1 VPGFRAPLR
10 LAESLDFNPMKNVLD
25 TRGMSAGDHVL
36 RAFVTSWL
44 VMSPLLLA
52 GGCASAVASGR
63 NTALDSVDLVQMT
76 DDMAARIVADPE
88 VQRAIAAEG
97 SLKVVVQPVENQ
109 MVGEVLPQGE
119 AEAFTARVR
128 ALLAQAAPGNF
139 TWIMN
144 RDAFYRLRAR
154 ELDVDLGPAPEAI
167 DPKYALQA
175 RFSSLTDEDPKH
187 RSSYYLCVYE
197 LLELQTRNVLWSG
210 KYEVKKTAV
219 KGFLD

>member
-1 VPGFRAPLR
+1 MQGRRFA
-10 LAESLDFNPMKNVLD
+10 
-25 TRGMSAGDHVL
+25 L
-36 RAFVTSWL
+36 RAFVSSRLILCLCALPL
-44 VMSPLLLA
+44 VS
-52 GGCASAVASGR
+52 GCASAVQAGH
-63 NTALDSVDLVQMT
+63 NTALDSVDLVAMT
-76 DDMAARIVADPE
+76 GDMAAKIVADPE

-97 SLKVVVQPVENQ
+97 SLKVVVQPVENL
-109 MVGEVLPQGE
+109 MVGEVLPRGP

-154 ELDVDLGPAPEAI
+154 ELDVDLGPSPEAI

-175 RFSSLTDEDPKH
+175 RFSSLTDEDRRR

-197 LLELQTRNVLWSG
+197 LLDLQTRNVLWNG
-210 KYEVKKTAV
+210 TYEVKKTAV

>member
-1 VPGFRAPLR
+1 MMNREALR
-10 LAESLDFNPMKNVLD
+10 ERK
-25 TRGMSAGDHVL
+25 AGL
-36 RAFVTSWL
+36 
-44 VMSPLLLA
+44 
-52 GGCASAVASGR
+52 CASVSLWLCCIVLPTGCTGAVQAGR
-63 NTALDSVDLVQMT
+63 NTALDSVDLVAMT
-76 DDMAARIVADPE
+76 DDMAAKIVADPE

-109 MVGEVLPQGE
+109 MVGEVLPRGP

-144 RDAFYRLRAR
+144 RDAFYRLRGR

-167 DPKYALQA
+167 DPRYALQA
-175 RFSSLTDEDPKH
+175 RFSSLTDEDRTR

-197 LLELQTRNVLWSG
+197 LLDLETRNVLWNG
-210 KYEVKKTAV
+210 TYEVKKTAV

>member
-1 VPGFRAPLR
+1 L
-10 LAESLDFNPMKNVLD
+10 LL
-25 TRGMSAGDHVL
+25 
-36 RAFVTSWL
+36 
-44 VMSPLLLA
+44 SPLVL
-52 GGCASAVASGR
+52 GGCTGAVQAAR
-63 NTALDSVDLVQMT
+63 NPALDSVDLVAMT
-76 DDMAARIVADPE
+76 DDMAAKIVADPE

-109 MVGEVLPQGE
+109 MVGEVLPRGP

-154 ELDVDLGPAPEAI
+154 ELDVDLGPAPGAI

-175 RFSSLTDEDPKH
+175 RFSSLTDEDLKR

-197 LLELQTRNVLWSG
+197 LLDLQTRNVLWNG
-210 KYEVKKTAV
+210 TYEVKKIAV